1 MIELDMND
9 ERQKTYHNVRRLLV
23 KNGVLPAMA
32 LPLAQTIVDAVLH
45 DPRQRLEQRFLRTA
59 RFASEFDDGST
70 FESLCVIDKANR
82 TVVDI
87 ASAGTASDDAA
98 CVNQTVTYRDAK
110 YHVYDWDMDDAVGED
125 DFVIRLD

>member
-9 ERQKTYHNVRRLLV
+9 ERQRTYHNVRRLLV

-45 DPRQRLEQRFLRTA
+45 DPRPRLERRFLRTA
-59 RFASEFDDGST
+59 HFASEFDDGSV
-70 FESLCVIDKANR
+70 FESLCVIDKVNR

-87 ASAGTASDDAA
+87 APAGTASDDAA
-98 CVNQTVTYRDAK
+98 CVNQTVTYRDVE
-110 YHVYDWDMDDAVGED
+110 YHVYDDDMDDRIED
-125 DFVIRLD
+125 DYFLMESE